1 MSILAVLTG
10 MLFLFILAG
19 LAIRTA
25 YAQPRECLTCGRAV
39 PEQERL
45 VDRPDLRICEACVER
60 GIAELAALERGAPAA
75 AAGAAQCNFCGRGA
89 AAGGPI
95 VRFPQSNICRD
106 CLHACQGSF
115 QAEPA
120 WLRPEAERQLARDN
134 AVHFVF
140 WLLGIGAYAALWWHS
155 CTAQ

>member
-1 MSILAVLTG
+1 MSILAVLAG

-19 LAIRTA
+19 LAMRTA
-25 YAQPRECLTCGRAV
+25 YAHPRDCLTCGRVV

-60 GIAELAALERGAPAA
+60 GIAGLAALESGAPAA
-75 AAGAAQCNFCGRGA
+75 PAGPAQCNFCGREA
-89 AAGGPI
+89 AAERPTI
-95 VRFPQSNICRD
+95 RFPETSICRD
-106 CLHACQGSF
+106 CLHACQAYF
-115 QAEPA
+115 QPEPA
-120 WLRPEAERQLARDN
+120 WLQPEAERQIARDN

-155 CTAQ
+155 CTPQ